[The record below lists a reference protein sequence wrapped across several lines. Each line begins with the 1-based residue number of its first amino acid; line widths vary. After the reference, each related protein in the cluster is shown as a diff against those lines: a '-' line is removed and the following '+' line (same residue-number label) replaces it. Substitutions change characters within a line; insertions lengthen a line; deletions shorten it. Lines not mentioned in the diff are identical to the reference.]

1 MKNGTIRNLYRPETS
16 TKHFKRKEK
25 HYNLEKINK
34 EKNNINNNNNISKK
48 ANSKNNVFI
57 PTKIF
62 TITLSK
68 FNNKINKISYEEM
81 GKEIEKILNN
91 TN

>member
-1 MKNGTIRNLYRPETS
+1 M
-16 TKHFKRKEK
+16 
-25 HYNLEKINK
+25 
-34 EKNNINNNNNISKK
+34 
-48 ANSKNNVFI
+48 FI

-62 TITLSK
+62 TKTILK